1 MLSFSRLLLLVLFLA
16 GFSAHTF
23 AQKATGGTTNGKAQ
37 KAFEEGSKL
46 VQARNFPKALLSF
59 EEAIKRDSTYGEAY
73 LQAAGLY
80 RIMQKPEEA
89 YQSYRRG
96 LPLLPEQGRL
106 ANDYFNYA
114 DLAFARGQYQE
125 AGTYYEKFLKLGRK
139 NTKQATHAQRQVQN
153 VAFAQKAIK
162 EPVDFKP
169 RSLGEVI
176 NKLGLQY
183 SPVLTTDQQALL
195 FTARQGSG
203 ELDDE
208 DLYLAYRKN
217 GEWQEPV
224 SISKAI
230 NTDLNEGAA
239 SLSGDG
245 RTLVFTTCNRQDSY
259 GSCDLYISYR
269 EGDEWSTPKNMGRT
283 VNSSAWDSQP
293 SLSADG
299 RTIYFASNRPGG
311 LGGDDLWMTQLKEDG
326 SWGSPVNLGNKI
338 NTTGRENSPFLH
350 ASGNTLYYATDGLQ
364 GMGGL
369 DLFKVSREKGGWGTP
384 LNLGY
389 PLNTHRDES
398 SIFISPDNKTGYYSG
413 GQSAGSG
420 KAEVAL
426 LQFEVPDIWKGKTIS
441 TFAQGKVFDAVSKK
455 PLKAT
460 VQVYDLDSTG
470 VISQQVSSDASTG
483 EYTIVL
489 NQKQRYALFVTAP
502 GHVLESRHIAATSTT
517 APLALDFYLQP
528 VNKGA
533 KAVLSNIFFDTGKSE
548 LRSESRTE
556 LDKLFQFL
564 KANPKIKVEIAGH
577 TDNVGQAA
585 ANQKL
590 SEARAKA
597 VVAYLVSKGAPATL
611 FQAKGYGQTQPA
623 APNTTETNR
632 QLNRRIELRI
642 L

>member
-1 MLSFSRLLLLVLFLA
+1 MVGLS
-16 GFSAHTF
+16 
-23 AQKATGGTTNGKAQ
+23 AQSYAQTAKGGTSNSKAQ
-37 KAFEEGSKL
+37 KAFEEGNKL
-46 VQARNFPKALLSF
+46 VQARNFPKALLAY
-59 EEAIKRDSTYGEAY
+59 EEAVKRDSTYGEAY

-80 RIMQKPEEA
+80 RVMQKPEES
-89 YQSYRRG
+89 YQFYRRG
-96 LPLLPEQGRL
+96 LALLPEQPKL
-106 ANDYFNYA
+106 ANDYFTYA

-125 AGTYYEKFLKLGRK
+125 AGTYYEKFIKLGRK
-139 NTKQATHAQRQVQN
+139 NTKQAAHAQRQVKN

-162 EPVDFKP
+162 EPVAFKP
-169 RSLGEVI
+169 QSLGEVV
-176 NKLGLQY
+176 NKMGLQY

-217 GEWQEPV
+217 GQWQEPV
-224 SISKAI
+224 SISKNI
-230 NTDLNEGAA
+230 NTELNEGAA

-283 VNSSAWDSQP
+283 VNSTSWDSQP

-311 LGGDDLWMTQLKEDG
+311 QGGDDLWVTKLKDDG
-326 SWGSPVNLGNKI
+326 SWGAPVNLGNKI
-338 NTTGRENSPFLH
+338 NTPGRENSPFLH

-413 GQSAGSG
+413 GQSAGAG

-426 LQFEVPDIWKGKTIS
+426 LQFEVPDVWKGKTIS

-470 VISQQVSSDASTG
+470 VISQQVSSDGSSG

-502 GHVLESRHIAATSTT
+502 GHVLESRHISATSTS

-533 KAVLSNIFFDTGKSE
+533 KAVLSNIFFDTGKAE

-564 KANPKIKVEIAGH
+564 RANPKIKVEIAGH

-623 APNTTETNR
+623 APNTSEENR